1 MENEDLRQRIIESAD
16 EYHLIGEDQWKQAI
30 DLEPTDEESVF
41 EFLRLV
47 RAALLYYARAYLVL
61 DMVETDDG
69 QGLEHL
75 LEIIGEQEEEFAD
88 FFEKNEVEQT
98 LDEDGNADFSRVF
111 SIGESVRAL
120 LLQHSNQLAATLH
133 QRFPA

>member
-1 MENEDLRQRIIESAD
+1 MDNAALRQRIIESAD
-16 EYHLIGEDQWKQAI
+16 EYHLIGEDQWNVAI
-30 DLEPTDEESVF
+30 ELEPTDDESVF
-41 EFLRLV
+41 EFLRVV

-69 QGLEHL
+69 QDLETL
-75 LEIIGEQEEEFAD
+75 LELIGEQEEEFAE
-88 FFEKNEVEQT
+88 FFRKNDVEQV
-98 LDEDGNADFSRVF
+98 LAEDGSADFSRIF
-111 SIGESVRAL
+111 SIGESVRAV